1 MAEFSG
7 WNGLEKSYRIWIPK
21 RFHEYNNSK
30 RYEAMNMEVLKIF
43 DEHGS
48 QIGTSTRKE
57 AHEKGYWHETFQVYF
72 IDGNQ
77 RNRSIYLQ
85 KRSHLKK
92 DFPNLFDMT
101 VAGHLMEQ
109 ETVREGVREIEEEVG
124 IAVKYDEL
132 TYLGTFQNIIE
143 IDRMIDKEFSHVYLY
158 ECEKP
163 MESFILQPEE
173 VEGIVK
179 VSVKDLISFY
189 TGKCSQMTAEG
200 FIVDK
205 GGKKV
210 SHKQSLTKADFV
222 PHAEDYFQA
231 VANAISDYLSEEC

>member
-1 MAEFSG
+1 
-7 WNGLEKSYRIWIPK
+7 
-21 RFHEYNNSK
+21 
-30 RYEAMNMEVLKIF
+30 
-43 DEHGS
+43 
-48 QIGTSTRKE
+48 
-57 AHEKGYWHETFQVYF
+57 
-72 IDGNQ
+72 
-77 RNRSIYLQ
+77 
-85 KRSHLKK
+85 
-92 DFPNLFDMT
+92 
-101 VAGHLMEQ
+101 MEQ
-109 ETVREGVREIEEEVG
+109 EAVREGVREIEEEVG

-132 TYLGTFQNIIE
+132 TYLGTFQNIIK

-189 TGKCSQMTAEG
+189 TGKCSQMRAEG

-210 SHKQSLTKADFV
+210 RHKQSLTKADFV

-231 VANAISDYLSEEC
+231 VANAISDYLPEEC

>member
-1 MAEFSG
+1 MVLKNRMVYGFLSASMNIIIVKGFEG
-7 WNGLEKSYRIWIPK
+7 I
-21 RFHEYNNSK
+21 
-30 RYEAMNMEVLKIF
+30 NMEVLKIF

-48 QIGTSTRKE
+48 QIGTATRKE
-57 AHEKGYWHETFQVYF
+57 AHEQGFWHETFQVYF

-77 RNRSIYLQ
+77 RNRTIYLQ

-101 VAGHLMEQ
+101 VAGHLMAQ

-124 IAVKYDEL
+124 IAVEFDEL
-132 TYLGTFQNIIE
+132 AYLGKFQNIIK
-143 IDRMIDKEFSHVYLY
+143 IDRMIDKEFSHVFLY
-158 ECEKP
+158 ECEEP

-173 VEGIVK
+173 VEGMVK
-179 VSVKDLISFY
+179 VSLKDFIRFY
-189 TGKCSQMTAEG
+189 TGKCSQLTAEG
-200 FIVDK
+200 FIIEK

-210 SHKQSLTKADFV
+210 RCSHSLTKADFV

-231 VANAISDYLSEEC
+231 VANAISAYLPEEC